1 METKPEPDAKR
12 GGGGRKG
19 AAPGA
24 DAIPDTSTGLL
35 RDLEK
40 GREATRWPDFERR
53 YDPVVR
59 KFLAI
64 VARTHPLVDPDD
76 CDDLVQE
83 TMIELWKLF
92 PRRVYDRSRHRF
104 RDFLFGV
111 TRLVAKR
118 STSDEL
124 LRIVREDEVAS
135 GAADRAAA
143 EADAAKDP
151 GDALLRSEAE
161 ELWRLVVDRVF
172 AEGRWSDKAKAVY
185 VRTEHGEDIATVAA
199 EYGMTPNSVYQL
211 RHRAAP
217 RVEAALR
224 ALVRGGAARRRGRSG
239 S

>member
-19 AAPGA
+19 AAPDA

-151 GDALLRSEAE
+151 GDALLRS
-161 ELWRLVVDRVF
+161 
-172 AEGRWSDKAKAVY
+172 
-185 VRTEHGEDIATVAA
+185 
-199 EYGMTPNSVYQL
+199 
-211 RHRAAP
+211 AAP
-217 RVEAALR
+217 KRKNSGGSSWTASSPKAAGPTR
-224 ALVRGGAARRRGRSG
+224 PRPSTSAPNTGKTSRPSPPNTA
-239 S
+239 